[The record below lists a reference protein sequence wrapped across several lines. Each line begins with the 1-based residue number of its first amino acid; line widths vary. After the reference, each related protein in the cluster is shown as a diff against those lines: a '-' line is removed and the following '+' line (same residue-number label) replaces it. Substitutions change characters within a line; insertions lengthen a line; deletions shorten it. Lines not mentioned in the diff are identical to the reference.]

1 MENNLT
7 GNGFR
12 ENLLKQ
18 IKEYLDGKITKEEYY
33 EMAEPFYSKY
43 AKTYEN
49 PAFHKYFL
57 DTVADACIVYI
68 DEPGLTSRQKDEL
81 FRKLLREAYI
91 NLQKL

>member
-1 MENNLT
+1 MKNNLM

-12 ENLLKQ
+12 EVLLKQ
-18 IKEYLDGKITKEEYY
+18 IKEYLDGEITKEEYY
-33 EMAEPFYSKY
+33 EMAEPFYSEY

-57 DTVADACIVYI
+57 DTVADACTIYI
-68 DEPGLTSRQKDEL
+68 DEPGLMPRQKDEL
-81 FRKLLREAYI
+81 FRRSLNEAYI

>member
-1 MENNLT
+1 MENNFA

-33 EMAEPFYSKY
+33 EMAESFYSEY

-57 DTVADACIVYI
+57 DTVADACPVVRITEQVAK
-68 DEPGLTSRQKDEL
+68 E
-81 FRKLLREAYI
+81 KLQRGDHGGSWSGFS
-91 NLQKL
+91 

>member
-18 IKEYLDGKITKEEYY
+18 IKDYLDGKITKEECY

-57 DTVADACIVYI
+57 DTVADACPVVRITEQVAKESGTRMKI
-68 DEPGLTSRQKDEL
+68 LIRC
-81 FRKLLREAYI
+81 
-91 NLQKL
+91 

>member
-18 IKEYLDGKITKEEYY
+18 IKDYLDGKITKEEHY
-33 EMAEPFYSKY
+33 EMAGPFYSEY

-68 DEPGLTSRQKDEL
+68 DEPGLTPRQKDEL